1 MKLWDYATYVADGR
15 TGLITMDL
23 GGDMY
28 RLRFHHGRAPRPG
41 LLGEATIRGERLRP
55 ATAEEKD
62 RAVAAG
68 LVRENERSG
77 LRPAPK
83 SRRSG

>member
-1 MKLWDYATYVADGR
+1 MKRWDYATTTTDGR

-41 LLGEATIRGERLRP
+41 LVGEATIRAGRLRL
-55 ATAEEKD
+55 ATDEEQA

-83 SRRSG
+83 SRRPE

>member
-1 MKLWDYATYVADGR
+1 MKLWDHATTTTDGR

-23 GGDMY
+23 GDHMF
-28 RLRFHHGRAPRPG
+28 RVRFHHGRAPRPG
-41 LLGEATIRGERLRP
+41 LLSEATIRGERLRP
-55 ATAEEKD
+55 ATAEEKAQ
-62 RAVAAG
+62 AVAAG

-83 SRRSG
+83 SRRPE